1 VVLNMSRSWYL
12 SDFSL
17 SRLFTFC
24 STFAS
29 LAFCCSL
36 ILSLFFSALSLSF
49 FSLDVEVDCIG
60 VLAPVLLMP
69 AVDKVEDPSTE
80 GVVVVVRQ

>member
-1 VVLNMSRSWYL
+1 MSRSWYL

-36 ILSLFFSALSLSF
+36 ILSLFFSALSF

-60 VLAPVLLMP
+60 VFAPLFLMP
-69 AVDKVEDPSTE
+69 AFDKVVDPGTE